1 MEKKP
6 IINLLKKLVKIN
18 SIYPNEKK
26 LGSFLYD
33 FFIKKGFFVEK
44 QFVEKDRF
52 NLLVKKGK
60 AKQSILLYAHLDTV
74 DSTNKNWQ
82 TNPFQLI
89 IKNDK
94 GYGLGA
100 FDMKGGMAANI
111 LSFLETNLKN
121 WNLKLA
127 FCVDEEN
134 ISKGAYRLIKSSF
147 LDDVKII
154 LSTEPAF
161 YYGNQGIVIGRP
173 GRAVYQ
179 LLLSYPSIHYGLY
192 DHKND
197 IALILSQF
205 IQKIKKL
212 NHYKKHSKQFLFIR
226 EIKTETIGLSTI
238 NKIYLEIDSSIVSPD
253 NQKTVET
260 KLNQLLLLIKK
271 NYPFLNYQLSIKPRE
286 TPYLDGYF
294 INKKNNHYLKIL
306 EKAISQITQKKAVP
320 YFRSSIADENLFG
333 YYGFNV
339 FGIGSDG
346 GNAHNGNEWISL
358 SSLVILKKIIIHYLK
373 KLDKSIIYNKI

>member
-26 LGSFLYD
+26 LASFLYE

-89 IKNDK
+89 IKDDK

-100 FDMKGGMAANI
+100 FDMKGGMATNI
-111 LSFLETNLKN
+111 LSFLETDLKN

-134 ISKGAYRLIKSSF
+134 ISKGAYQLIKSSF
-147 LDDVKII
+147 INDVKVII
-154 LSTEPAF
+154 STEPAF
-161 YYGNQGIVIGRP
+161 YYGNQGIVVGRP
-173 GRAVYQ
+173 GRSVFQ
-179 LLLSYPSIHYGLY
+179 LQFYYPSIHYGLY
-192 DHKND
+192 HHKND
-197 IALILSQF
+197 LSLILSLF
-205 IQKIKKL
+205 TQKLK
-212 NHYKKHSKQFLFIR
+212 NFNQYKKNRKQFLFIR
-226 EIKTETIGLSTI
+226 KIKTETIGLSTI
-238 NKIYLEIDSSIVSPD
+238 NKIDLEIDSSIIPPND
-253 NQKTVET
+253 QKTI
-260 KLNQLLLLIKK
+260 KNKIIDQLLLLKK
-271 NYPFLNYQLSIKPRE
+271 IYPKLNFNLSVKPRE
-286 TPYLDGYF
+286 TPYLDGY
-294 INKKNNHYLKIL
+294 IIEKNNQFLKQLKKTIYAITK
-306 EKAISQITQKKAVP
+306 EKAVA

-333 YYGFNV
+333 SSGFTV
-339 FGIGSDG
+339 LGIGPAGD
-346 GNAHNGNEWISL
+346 NAHNSNEWVSL
-358 SSLVILKKIIIHYLK
+358 QSLVILKKIINNYLK
-373 KLDKSIIYNKI
+373 KLDEVNKI

>member
-1 MEKKP
+1 MEKKL

-33 FFIKKGFFVEK
+33 FFKKKGFFVEK

-52 NLLVKKGK
+52 NLLVKKGI

-74 DSTNKNWQ
+74 DSTKKNWQ

-89 IKNDK
+89 IKDDK
-94 GYGLGA
+94 GYGLGV
-100 FDMKGGMAANI
+100 FDMKGGMAINI
-111 LSFLETNLKN
+111 LSFLETDLKT
-121 WNLKLA
+121 WSLKLA

-134 ISKGAYRLIKSSF
+134 ISKGAYCLIKSSF

-179 LLLSYPSIHYGLY
+179 LSLSYPSIHYGLY
-192 DHKND
+192 HHKND

-205 IQKIKKL
+205 IQKLKKL

-226 EIKTETIGLSTI
+226 EIKTDTIGLSTI

-253 NQKTVET
+253 NQKTIVA
-260 KLNQLLLLIKK
+260 KLNQLLLLLKK
-271 NYPFLNYQLSIKPRE
+271 NYPLLNYQLSLKPRE
-286 TPYLDGYF
+286 TPYLDGY
-294 INKKNNHYLKIL
+294 IIDKNNYYLKIL
-306 EKAISQITQKKAVP
+306 KKTIFQITQKKAVP

-333 YYGFNV
+333 SSGFNV
-339 FGIGSDG
+339 FGIGPDG
-346 GNAHNGNEWISL
+346 GNAHNGNEWVSL
-358 SSLVILKKIIIHYLK
+358 NSLLLLKKIISHYLK
-373 KLDKSIIYNKI
+373 KLDKK